1 MPIGKD
7 SISRVKKNGY
17 ANITSTAP
25 DMEDSKIA
33 KKAAPVSQKKATTP
47 KNSASKAQSK
57 AAPKAAPKATAKAA
71 PKASAKSA
79 PKNSA
84 PKADTAAK
92 TNYFA
97 IGDDMPIYL
106 L

>member
-17 ANITSTAP
+17 ANITSAAP

-33 KKAAPVSQKKATTP
+33 TKSVKQKAKATPVKKDAAPLVKTPAKMPAKKRT
-47 KNSASKAQSK
+47 
-57 AAPKAAPKATAKAA
+57 
-71 PKASAKSA
+71 
-79 PKNSA
+79 
-84 PKADTAAK
+84 
-92 TNYFA
+92 YFK
-97 IGDDMPIYL
+97 IGDKLPIYL